1 MNRRETFKA
10 LTGGAAGA
18 AALAFSR
25 DAMAQAAATAP
36 QPAAAARDRA
46 RSGGVPS
53 LKITDIKVFNTK
65 VRGTNLINVKVY
77 TSEPGLYGIGC
88 GTHAERPTI
97 VADTVEQYMKPFL
110 IGRNADEMEKI
121 WQQLWVAPYW
131 RGSVDANNAMAAIDG
146 ALWDIMGKRCGVPV
160 YDLLGGKVRSGL
172 RMLGDVQAR
181 SPQELEDGVRK
192 MMADGYDHFRVYLGG
207 GGEEGGGAARGARG
221 ARGGDQAGGPG
232 VQRSAGGGSIGTAPG
247 GERVMDVH
255 GNDAEYI
262 KRLCDAFETIRTK
275 IGWNIEIGH
284 DVHERPTA
292 RGAVMLAKAV
302 EQYRPFFMEDLFA
315 PEDVGWYKIV
325 REQSSIGIA
334 MGELFVNQ
342 NEWLPL
348 VSNRYIDFMR
358 MHISAAGGLNLAR
371 KVAHVCEFF
380 DVRTAWHGPANVS
393 PVGHAVNLHV
403 DLSIY
408 NFGICE
414 GRAFSDELKEL
425 FPGCPE
431 ARNGIRYS
439 NDRPGLGIDLDEK
452 VAAKFAPDGTFGS
465 ERGAQDPEGAPM
477 RP

>member
-1 MNRRETFKA
+1 MDRRESFKA
-10 LTGGAAGA
+10 LTGGAAGIA
-18 AALAFSR
+18 AMAFGREAL
-25 DAMAQAAATAP
+25 AQAAATAP
-36 QPAAAARDRA
+36 EAAAAGRDRA
-46 RSGGVPS
+46 RAGGVPA

-65 VRGTNLINVKVY
+65 VGGTNLINVKVY
-77 TSEPGLYGIGC
+77 TSEPGLHGIGC

-110 IGRNADEMEKI
+110 IGRNADEIEKI

-131 RGSVDANNAMAAIDG
+131 RASVDANNAMAAIDG

-181 SPQELEDGVRK
+181 SPDALEDQIRK
-192 MMADGYDHFRVYLGG
+192 MMADGYDHFRVYLAG
-207 GGEEGGGAARGARG
+207 GGEGGERPA
-221 ARGGDQAGGPG
+221 
-232 VQRSAGGGSIGTAPG
+232 QRSAGGGSIGRTAS
-247 GERVMDVH
+247 GELVTDVH

-275 IGWNIEIGH
+275 IGWDIEIGH
-284 DVHERPTA
+284 DVHERPTP
-292 RGAVMLAKAV
+292 RGAIMLAKAV

-315 PEDVGWYKIV
+315 PEDVDWYKTV
-325 REQSSIGIA
+325 RAQSSIGIA

-348 VSNRYIDFMR
+348 VTGRYIDFMR

-371 KVAHVCEFF
+371 KVAHTCEFF
-380 DVRTAWHGPANVS
+380 GVQSAWHGPANVS
-393 PVGHAVNLHV
+393 PVGHAINMHL

-414 GRAFSDELKEL
+414 GRGFSDQLQELY
-425 FPGCPE
+425 PGCPE
-431 ARNGIRYS
+431 IRKGVRYS
-439 NDRPGLGIDLDEK
+439 NDKPGLGIDLDEK
-452 VAAKFAPDGTFGS
+452 VAAKYAPTGGFGS
-465 ERGAQDPEGAPM
+465 ERGAQDPEGAPR

>member
-1 MNRRETFKA
+1 MDRRETLKA
-10 LTGGAAGA
+10 FTGGAVGA
-18 AALAFSR
+18 ATLGAATLAASR
-25 DAMAQAAATAP
+25 EAFAQAAATAP
-36 QPAAAARDRA
+36 EPAAAARGRA
-46 RSGGVPS
+46 RAGGVPA

-65 VRGTNLINVKVY
+65 VAGTNMINVKVY

-97 VADTVEQYMKPFL
+97 VADTVEQYLKPFL
-110 IGRNADEMEKI
+110 IGRNADEIEKI
-121 WQQLWVAPYW
+121 WQQLWIAPYW
-131 RGSVDANNAMAAIDG
+131 RGSVDANNAMAAVDG

-172 RMLGDVQAR
+172 RMLGDIQAR
-181 SPQELEDGVRK
+181 TPQAMDDQIRK
-192 MMADGYDHFRVYLGG
+192 MMADGYDHFRIYLAG
-207 GGEEGGGAARGARG
+207 GGEGGDGGGAAR
-221 ARGGDQAGGPG
+221 PP
-232 VQRSAGGGSIGTAPG
+232 VERSAGGGSIGRTAS
-247 GERVMDVH
+247 GEIVTDVH

-262 KRLCDAFETIRTK
+262 KRLCDAFEYIRK
-275 IGWNIEIGH
+275 NISWDIEIGH

-315 PEDVGWYKIV
+315 PEDVGWYKTV
-325 REQSSIGIA
+325 REESSIGIA

-342 NEWLPL
+342 SEWLPL
-348 VSNRYIDFMR
+348 VTNRYIDFMR

-371 KVAHVCEFF
+371 KVAHTCEFF
-380 DVRTAWHGPANVS
+380 DVQTAWHGPANVS

-414 GRAFSDELKEL
+414 GRGFSEQLQELY
-425 FPGCPE
+425 PGCPE
-431 ARNGIRYS
+431 IRKGIRYS
-439 NDRPGLGIDLDEK
+439 NDKPGLGIDLDEK
-452 VAAKFAPDGTFGS
+452 VALKYPPGGGAIGS
-465 ERGAQDPEGAPM
+465 ERGAQDSEGAPR